1 MSLVF
6 YRRRNLGRG
15 SVKGMREVLAGLGVS
30 SVSFRTWLREANLP
44 PATLIVRWG
53 NTSTLRPQDR
63 QAKVLNQAEAI
74 HRVNDKKGFRMLL
87 QTQAP
92 GIVPTTIITL
102 PTELLQPVVVRTATH
117 SRGRNLW
124 LVNTLEELVNVTST
138 LPDWYA
144 SEYIKKVAEYRV
156 YVVNGRV
163 ATVAQKTPDNPD
175 AVAWNVAQGG
185 RFDVVRWGSW
195 PLEVCR
201 VAIEGFRHSGLD
213 FGGVDVMVDET
224 GRAYLIEINS
234 APSLPALSDGS
245 VSYRQECI
253 AKSFAYIYEKGNEWI
268 EPSGYSN
275 WRDVIHPAI
284 WSE

>member
-1 MSLVF
+1 
-6 YRRRNLGRG
+6 
-15 SVKGMREVLAGLGVS
+15 
-30 SVSFRTWLREANLP
+30 
-44 PATLIVRWG
+44 
-53 NTSTLRPQDR
+53 
-63 QAKVLNQAEAI
+63 
-74 HRVNDKKGFRMLL
+74 MLL

-92 GIVPTTIITL
+92 GIVPTTMVTL
-102 PTELLQPVVVRTATH
+102 PTELSQPVVVRTATH

-163 ATVAQKTPDNPD
+163 ATVAEKTPDNPG

-201 VAIEGFRHSGLD
+201 VAIEGFRYSGLD
-213 FGGVDVMVDET
+213 FGGVDVMVDEG

-245 VSYRQECI
+245 VSYRQECM

>member
-245 VSYRQECI
+245 VSYRQECM